1 MSELL
6 NVMERLLKE
15 ASLYLDLIKTNEGEI
30 RISVK
35 FSDTGEVA
43 TLVLGDK
50 IEVVDGSVNPDCKI
64 SMERQVLKNIVEGR
78 ADAFALAGRGR
89 ADEVRPIEFE
99 IYNKERLKEIWE
111 TVKALL
117 TYFFIPGRIKVRNLR
132 PELAG
137 YAHGA
142 HPIPILYWNGLRFA
156 WYIVKAGEV
165 INKEKTK
172 DPWPQMFIILK
183 GKGKA
188 TIHDEQFEIKP
199 NTVIYIPRNSV
210 HQITA
215 EEDVELFWMAWQ
227 TNQQ

>member
-30 RISVK
+30 RISVEL
-35 FSDTGEVA
+35 SDTGEVA

-64 SMERQVLKNIVEGR
+64 SMERQVLKNIIEGR
-78 ADAFALAGRGR
+78 ADVFALAGKGR

-117 TYFFIPGRIKVRNLR
+117 TYFFIPGKIKVRNLR

-142 HPIPILYWNGLRFA
+142 HPIPSPY
-156 WYIVKAGEV
+156 
-165 INKEKTK
+165 
-172 DPWPQMFIILK
+172 FIGMDYDSLGI
-183 GKGKA
+183 
-188 TIHDEQFEIKP
+188 
-199 NTVIYIPRNSV
+199 
-210 HQITA
+210 
-215 EEDVELFWMAWQ
+215 
-227 TNQQ
+227 

>member
-1 MSELL
+1 MSALL
-6 NVMERLLKE
+6 GIMNKLLKE
-15 ASLYLDLIKTNEGEI
+15 ASLYLDLIKTNKGEI
-30 RISVK
+30 RISIELL
-35 FSDTGEVA
+35 DTREVA
-43 TLVLGDK
+43 TLTLGEK
-50 IEVVDGSVNPDCKI
+50 IEVIDGSVNPDCKI
-64 SMERQVLKNIVEGR
+64 SMKRQVLKDIVEGR
-78 ADAFALAGRGR
+78 ADVFALAGRGR

-111 TVKALL
+111 TVRTLL

-156 WYIVKAGEV
+156 WYIVKAGE
-165 INKEKTK
+165 ILNKEKTK

-183 GKGKA
+183 GKGKV
-188 TIHDEQFEIKP
+188 IIQDEQFEIKP
-199 NTVIYIPRNSV
+199 NTVIYIPRNSI

-215 EEDVELFWMAWQ
+215 KEDVELFWMAWQ
-227 TNQQ
+227 TP

>member
-1 MSELL
+1 MSALL
-6 NVMERLLKE
+6 GIMNKLLKE
-15 ASLYLDLIKTNEGEI
+15 ASLYLDLIKTNKGEI
-30 RISVK
+30 RISIELL
-35 FSDTGEVA
+35 DTREVA
-43 TLVLGDK
+43 TLTLGEK
-50 IEVVDGSVNPDCKI
+50 IEVIDSSVNPDCKI
-64 SMERQVLKNIVEGR
+64 SMKRQVLKDIVEGR
-78 ADAFALAGRGR
+78 ADVFALAGRGR

-111 TVKALL
+111 TVRALL

-156 WYIVKAGEV
+156 WYIVKAGE
-165 INKEKTK
+165 ILNKEKTK

-183 GKGKA
+183 GKGKV
-188 TIHDEQFEIKP
+188 IIQDEQFEIKP
-199 NTVIYIPRNSV
+199 NTVIYIPRNSI

-215 EEDVELFWMAWQ
+215 KEDVELFWMAWQ
-227 TNQQ
+227 TH

>member
-6 NVMERLLKE
+6 NIMERLLKE
-15 ASLYLDLIKTNEGEI
+15 ASLYLNLIKTNEDEI
-30 RISVK
+30 RISVE

-64 SMERQVLKNIVEGR
+64 SMEKQVLKNIVEGR

-117 TYFFIPGRIKVRNLR
+117 TYFFIPGKIKVRNLR

-188 TIHDEQFEIKP
+188 IVHDEQFEIKP

-210 HQITA
+210 HEISA
-215 EEDVELFWMAWQ
+215 EGDIELFWMAWQ

>member
-1 MSELL
+1 M
-6 NVMERLLKE
+6 LLKE
-15 ASLYLDLIKTNEGEI
+15 VLLYLDLIKTNKDEI
-30 RISVK
+30 RVSVELL
-35 FSDTGEVA
+35 DTGEVA
-43 TLVLGDK
+43 TLTLGDK
-50 IEVVDGSVNPDCKI
+50 IEVVNGFVNPDCKI
-64 SMERQVLKNIVEGR
+64 IMKRQVLKSIVEGR
-78 ADAFALAGRGR
+78 VDAFALAGRGR

-99 IYNKERLKEIWE
+99 IYNKERSKEIWE
-111 TVKALL
+111 TVRALL

-142 HPIPILYWNGLRFA
+142 HPIPILYWNELRFA

-188 TIHDEQFEIKP
+188 IIHDEQFEIKP
-199 NTVIYIPRNSV
+199 NTVIYIPRNSI

>member
-1 MSELL
+1 M
-6 NVMERLLKE
+6 LLKE
-15 ASLYLDLIKTNEGEI
+15 ASLYLDLIKSDKGEI
-30 RISVK
+30 RVSVELL
-35 FSDTGEVA
+35 DTREVA
-43 TLVLGDK
+43 TLTLGDK

-64 SMERQVLKNIVEGR
+64 SMKRQVLKNIVEGG
-78 ADAFALAGRGR
+78 ADAFALSSRGR

-99 IYNKERLKEIWE
+99 IYNKGRLKEIWE
-111 TVKALL
+111 TVRALL
-117 TYFFIPGRIKVRNLR
+117 TYFFLPGRIKVRNLS
-132 PELAG
+132 PELVG

-188 TIHDEQFEIKP
+188 IIHDEQFEIKP
-199 NTVIYIPRNSV
+199 NTVIYIPRNST

-227 TNQQ
+227 TP